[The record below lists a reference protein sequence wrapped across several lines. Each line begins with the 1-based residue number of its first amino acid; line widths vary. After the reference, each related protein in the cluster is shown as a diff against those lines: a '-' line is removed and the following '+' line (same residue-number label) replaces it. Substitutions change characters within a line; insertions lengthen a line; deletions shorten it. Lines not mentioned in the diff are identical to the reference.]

1 MMQSGLGIRPELF
14 DEVFTNKPKLA
25 FLEAHSENYFGDSLT
40 RQKLL
45 ELREHYPMS
54 LHGVGLSLG
63 RADDLDQQH
72 LTQLKSLIDDI
83 EPILVSEHLAWSAY
97 SHQHIPDL
105 LPLPLTE
112 SSFQVMC
119 DHVDRMQNSLGR
131 QILVENPSNYLVFDA
146 LQIDEAEFL
155 NSLAKRTGCG
165 LLVDVNNIYVSAKNI
180 GRDPKAYIDALNSK
194 VIGQFHLAGHT
205 EITREFDGVQE
216 TLMIDTHNQPVRDSV
231 WELYD
236 HTLERHGV
244 RPTLLEWDSDFPEF
258 SVLLNECET
267 VSQAIDEYGT
277 IDLKTPKAVA
287 FDAVRKVISNT
298 EETLTNGVCEL
309 SDIQNGFLQDLV
321 KLNSQHNL
329 VVEHQRHRI
338 SVYQNN
344 YFGAMQDYLAQVFPA
359 AKGVLGDEFFKQ
371 TMRSLVQRFPPHLGD
386 INRYGYQLIDF
397 LPEVE
402 SLESLPYLIDLLRY
416 EWALHDVYYASI
428 DGALDPSNLSQ
439 EALLEVPVKF
449 NESVHLIK
457 SEFPIYEIHR
467 QSLPDYTGEVSIS
480 LEESQDNLMV
490 FKQDV
495 SVQTVVLS
503 QALKSTLEQIKKDQN
518 LLQAITELS
527 GSMNIDPNELSGCL
541 SFILEN
547 RLLMLLDVE
556 TT

>member
-14 DEVFTNKPKLA
+14 DEVFANKPKLA

-155 NSLAKRTGCG
+155 NSLAERTGCG

-180 GRDPKAYIDALNSK
+180 GRDPKTYIDALNSK

-205 EITREFDGVQE
+205 EVTREFDGVQE

-236 HTLERHGV
+236 HTLGRHGV

-258 SVLLNECET
+258 SVLLNECKT
-267 VSQAIDEYGT
+267 VSQAIDKYGT
-277 IDLKTPKAVA
+277 IEIKTPKVEVPDRVYNAIT
-287 FDAVRKVISNT
+287 DT
-298 EETLTNGVCEL
+298 EETLTENAREL
-309 SDIQNGFLQDLV
+309 SDIQDGFLQDLV
-321 KLNSQHNL
+321 KLNSQHEL
-329 VVEHQRHRI
+329 VVEPQRHRI

-359 AKGVLGDEFFKQ
+359 VKGVLGDDFFKQ

-402 SLESLPYLIDLLRY
+402 GLESLPYLTDLLRY

-439 EALLEVPVKF
+439 EALLEMSVMF

-467 QSLPDYTGEVSIS
+467 QSLPDYAGEVSIS
-480 LEESQDNLMV
+480 LEESQDDLMV

-503 QALKSTLEQIKKDQN
+503 QALTITLEQIEKDQN
-518 LLQAITELS
+518 LLQAITKLS

-547 RLLMLLDVE
+547 RLLMPLDVE